1 MKTKNT
7 HAETKSSNMTT
18 IKTSYA
24 RAAIVLL
31 ALNFC
36 LTTYAVLALNNTT
49 QEQIDNQSQV
59 NESNTAR
66 VLNATQPNDQVSG
79 APEEPSEASQTR
91 ETDQ

>member
-1 MKTKNT
+1 
-7 HAETKSSNMTT
+7 MTT

-49 QEQIDNQSQV
+49 QEQIDNQTKV
-59 NESNTAR
+59 NDLNTSRA
-66 VLNATQPNDQVSG
+66 LKTAQPDQP
-79 APEEPSEASQTR
+79 APEGVSEATQTR
-91 ETDQ
+91 EIEQ